1 MKTNITLTTMDLEV
15 ALAMVFGP
23 HNVERGGYVFTD
35 ANFDDLPI
43 VNYALKGD
51 DLIINF
57 GDLGGKVLSATD
69 LTNLATKEATL
80 REMGV
85 LTGEMIVAYCTWR
98 NNAPTKANGVTTPRW
113 MSPSNTWRFRNRNK

>member
-15 ALAMVFGP
+15 ALAMVFGAYD
-23 HNVERGGYVFTD
+23 VQVGGFMFTD
-35 ANFDDLPI
+35 ANFDNVPI
-43 VNYALKGD
+43 ISYALKGD

-57 GDLGGKVLSATD
+57 GDRGGKVLSAAD
-69 LTNLATKEATL
+69 LTSLTAKENTL

-85 LTGEMIVAYCTWR
+85 LTGEMIVAYSTWR